1 MVGQLVSLNRLYAN
15 IQTANENED
24 AKAVYHYAGRT
35 VYLLLTFDP
44 IDLLQFEPLDA
55 STQSAIK
62 RAMQVINL
70 GLSL

>member
-1 MVGQLVSLNRLYAN
+1 MSLNRLYAN

-44 IDLLQFEPLDA
+44 IDLL
-55 STQSAIK
+55 
-62 RAMQVINL
+62 
-70 GLSL
+70 